1 MTKQIAQVCVYIF
14 KNDDG
19 HSADQRLQEAA
30 EHYCREMAG
39 RWPCEEALAGNLA
52 DRLRVERTAAGKPYF
67 PDCPGLHFSISHSG
81 AYWACAM
88 GNVNVGLDLQEHVTG
103 KNETKEEA
111 AVRYRKMAH
120 RFFHPLEAEFV
131 EWNSYEHFFTVWTAR
146 EAYVKNTG
154 QGIDKYFSEHCVVP
168 QNRTMWEQIA
178 VEPPGSKLK
187 ELDEQCGSS
196 WTALGKWFCS
206 VDFREDY
213 SLCVCAEEAFDW
225 MILEC

>member
-1 MTKQIAQVCVYIF
+1 MREPVTQVCVYIF
-14 KNDDG
+14 QNND
-19 HSADQRLQEAA
+19 SRSPKQRLAYAVEQ
-30 EHYCREMAG
+30 YCGTWVNVGADMEK
-39 RWPCEEALAGNLA
+39 PI
-52 DRLRVERTAAGKPYF
+52 DRLHVERTQSGKPYF
-67 PDCPGLHFSISHSG
+67 PDCPQLHFSISHSG
-81 AYWACAM
+81 EYWACAVAD
-88 GNVNVGLDLQEHVTG
+88 VNVGLDLQEHVLG

-111 AVRYRKMAH
+111 AVRFRRMAH

-178 VEPPGSKLK
+178 VEPPGSKSK

-225 MILEC
+225 VISEC